1 MLRWRQDWGSEV
13 GKGWRSD
20 VGRQMSECEG
30 NMREEERGQKTGVGG
45 LRSEG
50 RKGTGRD
57 RNLRSEVGSRRSE
70 I

>member
-50 RKGTGRD
+50 RKEDG
-57 RNLRSEVGSRRSE
+57 EKEGSRAPVRFSE
-70 I
+70 PTG